1 MPVAFTPLNIL
12 SGFKKCGIQP
22 LNPGEVS
29 DRSLAPSKAV
39 SVQPSVSKCSSSS
52 VVFTPEQEAL
62 YEKRYEE
69 GYDLDTDPDYVAWL
83 NINYPSSA
91 SSKSPSV
98 NLSTGNSS
106 VPSLSLTAVS
116 NPSVTPPSTV
126 SSSVTSSDVLDE
138 LLVLPEPQ
146 RPKTSRRK
154 KQAINSKA
162 VCITDDEVLDDMKKN
177 EKRKEKER

>member
-1 MPVAFTPLNIL
+1 M
-12 SGFKKCGIQP
+12 
-22 LNPGEVS
+22 EY
-29 DRSLAPSKAV
+29 RSLAPSKAV

-62 YEKRYEE
+62 YEKWYEE

-106 VPSLSLTAVS
+106 NPSLTAVS
-116 NPSVTPPSTV
+116 NPSVTPSSTV
-126 SSSVTSSDVLDE
+126 SSSVTL
-138 LLVLPEPQ
+138 Q
-146 RPKTSRRK
+146 T
-154 KQAINSKA
+154 
-162 VCITDDEVLDDMKKN
+162 C
-177 EKRKEKER
+177 